1 MSASAEDIY
10 AVFRLMSNED
20 QDCLMA
26 VMRDR
31 AKANIAKRPKLRLAH
46 STDAPRDAFP
56 LAHIV
61 RSGKN

>member
-1 MSASAEDIY
+1 MSVSAEEIY

-20 QDCLMA
+20 QGCLMA

-31 AKANIAKRPKLRLAH
+31 ANANIAKRPKLRLAH
-46 STDAPRDAFP
+46 SNDAPRATVA
-56 LAHIV
+56 LANIV